1 MRCQIS
7 KFSKPPIQIVIYS
20 TFIRRNTMEY
30 RTFSILT
37 LLALLLVSVV
47 PLVA

>member
-1 MRCQIS
+1 
-7 KFSKPPIQIVIYS
+7 
-20 TFIRRNTMEY
+20 MEY